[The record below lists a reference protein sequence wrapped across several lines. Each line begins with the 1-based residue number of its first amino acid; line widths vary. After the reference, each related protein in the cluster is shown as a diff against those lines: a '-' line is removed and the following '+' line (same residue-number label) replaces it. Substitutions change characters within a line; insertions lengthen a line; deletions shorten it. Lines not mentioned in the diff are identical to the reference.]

1 MPTAPSPARGGTLA
15 AMMDTPPDNPDTMD
29 MSDTPGR
36 SDTSDMSDR
45 SDTPAPPARSLAQA
59 AAVRGVNERTG
70 RRYIEK
76 GKLRADRLE
85 TDRHTVE
92 LRINQAAI
100 DDYRGRRGAV
110 EHEMTSMDTPP
121 DSLSD
126 RPAPLSGRPVDMP
139 ALIGAISDRLDAQ
152 YQARLADKDELIGE
166 LRRRAEVAEQEA
178 AELRRVRRQ
187 APWFIRLWLRGP

>member
-1 MPTAPSPARGGTLA
+1 
-15 AMMDTPPDNPDTMD
+15 MMDNLPDNPDTMD
-29 MSDTPGR
+29 MSGTPGQ

-45 SDTPAPPARSLAQA
+45 SDVSDRPALSVTA
-59 AAVRGVNERTG
+59 AAAILGVNERTV

-92 LRINQAAI
+92 MRISPAAI
-100 DDYRGRRGAV
+100 ADYRGRRGAV
-110 EHEMTSMDTPP
+110 EHEMTPMDTPP
-121 DSLSD
+121 GPLSGLSGGVS
-126 RPAPLSGRPVDMP
+126 APLSGRPVDMP

-166 LRRRAEVAEQEA
+166 LRRRAEVAEREA
-178 AELRRVRRQ
+178 AELRLARRQ
-187 APWFIRLWLRGP
+187 MPWWLRLLVGGR

>member
-1 MPTAPSPARGGTLA
+1 
-15 AMMDTPPDNPDTMD
+15 MMDTPPDNPDTMD
-29 MSDTPGR
+29 RSDTPGR
-36 SDTSDMSDR
+36 SDTSGMSDRSDMSDR
-45 SDTPAPPARSLAQA
+45 SALSAAEA
-59 AAVRGVNERTG
+59 AAVLGVNERTV

-110 EHEMTSMDTPP
+110 EHEMTSMDTSP

-126 RPAPLSGRPVDMP
+126 RPAPLSGGVSGPLSGPLSGRPVDMP

-166 LRRRAEVAEQEA
+166 LRRRAEVAEREA
-178 AELRRVRRQ
+178 AELRRTRRQ
-187 APWFIRLWLRGP
+187 APWWLRLLVGGR

>member
-1 MPTAPSPARGGTLA
+1 
-15 AMMDTPPDNPDTMD
+15 MMDTPPDNPDTLD

-36 SDTSDMSDR
+36 SDTSDMSDM
-45 SDTPAPPARSLAQA
+45 SDVSARPALSVAEV
-59 AAVRGVNERTG
+59 AAVLGVNERTV

-92 LRINQAAI
+92 LRINQAAL

-110 EHEMTSMDTPP
+110 EHEAHLSDTPP

-178 AELRRVRRQ
+178 AQLRRARRQ
-187 APWFIRLWLRGP
+187 MPWWVRLLLGGR

>member
-1 MPTAPSPARGGTLA
+1 
-15 AMMDTPPDNPDTMD
+15 MMDTPPDNPDTLD

-36 SDTSDMSDR
+36 SDMSDVSDR
-45 SDTPAPPARSLAQA
+45 SDTPGRSDMSVAQA
-59 AAVRGVNERTG
+59 AAVLRVNERTV

-76 GKLRADRLE
+76 GTLRADRLE

-92 LRINQAAI
+92 LRISPAALA
-100 DDYRGRRGAV
+100 DYRGRRGAV
-110 EHEMTSMDTPP
+110 EHGTTRADTSPGSLSD
-121 DSLSD
+121 LSD

-178 AELRRVRRQ
+178 AELRRTRRQ
-187 APWFIRLWLRGP
+187 MPWWLRLFLGH

>member
-1 MPTAPSPARGGTLA
+1 
-15 AMMDTPPDNPDTMD
+15 MDTPPDNPDTMD

-36 SDTSDMSDR
+36 SDTSDVSDR
-45 SDTPAPPARSLAQA
+45 SDTPDQPALSVAQA
-59 AAVRGVNERTG
+59 AAVLGVNERTV

-110 EHEMTSMDTPP
+110 EHETTPMDTPP
-121 DSLSD
+121 GSLSGLSGGVS
-126 RPAPLSGRPVDMP
+126 APVSGRPVDMP

-166 LRRRAEVAEQEA
+166 LRRRAEVAEHEA
-178 AELRRVRRQ
+178 AELRRARRQ
-187 APWFIRLWLRGP
+187 MPWWVRLLVGGQ